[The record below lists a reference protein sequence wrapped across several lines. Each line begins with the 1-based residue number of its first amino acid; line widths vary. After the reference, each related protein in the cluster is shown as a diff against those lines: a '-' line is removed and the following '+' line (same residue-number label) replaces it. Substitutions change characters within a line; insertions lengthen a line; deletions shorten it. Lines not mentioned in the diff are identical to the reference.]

1 MLKFYFENGDS
12 MEKICINTL
21 YFDVVST
28 NITKIN
34 SITRLE
40 NKYSNSEGIYTVIEI
55 KNDISYFISFFNFF
69 TGLNMKTFFEN
80 ILEIT
85 HSIQNVIFQTITE
98 FFSLLMLNIVYSS
111 YKINYFV
118 LYSTNTEDLL

>member
-1 MLKFYFENGDS
+1 

-28 NITKIN
+28 NITEIN

-40 NKYSNSEGIYTVIEI
+40 KKYSNIEGIHTIIEI

-69 TGLNMKTFFEN
+69 IGLNMKTFFEN

-85 HSIQNVIFQTITE
+85 HSIQNVIFQTIIE
-98 FFSLLMLNIVYSS
+98 FFFLLILKIVHKSHV
-111 YKINYFV
+111 INYFV
-118 LYSTNTEDLL
+118 FYSTNKEDLL

>member
-1 MLKFYFENGDS
+1 

-55 KNDISYFISFFNFF
+55 INDISYFISFFYFF